1 MPNLHLKEGKVLILP
16 PLTWCTFPTLQSDE
30 KNAPAA
36 SITGSSR
43 LVYSVL
49 CTASHSRV
57 SVRLLSALCLQPEEK
72 DAPAASTTGSSR
84 FAYNMLAEE
93 DEAVKAPGVARGKD
107 GHIALGSSDF
117 FSDPLGG
124 GSSKAEG
131 GTGGRRWATERS
143 RLGLFCILPA

>member
-1 MPNLHLKEGKVLILP
+1 MG
-16 PLTWCTFPTLQSDE
+16 
-30 KNAPAA
+30 
-36 SITGSSR
+36 
-43 LVYSVL
+43 
-49 CTASHSRV
+49 
-57 SVRLLSALCLQPEEK
+57 LLSALCLQPEEK

-131 GTGGRRWATERS
+131 STGGRRWATGCMQP
-143 RLGLFCILPA
+143 GLILLDEGQRWQQL